1 MEKLLELI
9 NRSAV
14 SGTPRLVSSQGRKHM
29 LGREI
34 KRALIDRG
42 RLHIPSWLCIAS
54 MLWTGPDR
62 ADLRYAVGGTDV
74 IVHDPSARVAGA
86 EPGAPWLRAG
96 CGSAAS
102 DSPSHAV

>member
-1 MEKLLELI
+1 MESGTVVSRNATRPCRCFVTMEKLLESI

-42 RLHIPSWLCIAS
+42 RLHVPSCHNGFALFDT
-54 MLWTGPDR
+54 LDR
-62 ADLRYAVGGTDV
+62 R
-74 IVHDPSARVAGA
+74 
-86 EPGAPWLRAG
+86 
-96 CGSAAS
+96 
-102 DSPSHAV
+102 